1 MPIKKT
7 ALLLL
12 TLLAALPAEA
22 GLRDRCRRMCRPEVA
37 RCRAAGY
44 TRASCRQALIAQCRK
59 SGGGACTF
67 DSLIL
72 LAKQTTPP
80 IETAAAVERVD
91 LSRS

>member
-59 SGGGACTF
+59 SGGACTF

>member
-1 MPIKKT
+1 MSMRKT
-7 ALLLL
+7 VLLLALLA
-12 TLLAALPAEA
+12 TLPAEA
-22 GLRDRCRRMCRPEVA
+22 GLRGRCRRMCRPEVT

-72 LAKQTTPP
+72 LARQTTPP
-80 IETAAAVERVD
+80 IETAAAFQRVD
-91 LSRS
+91 LSCL